1 MTKKNQSTEPTLNEY
16 ELPAVEE
23 PAAAAQ
29 TETISEEIN
38 TEFLRLQQEL
48 AESQAKANEYLD
60 GWQRSRADFMNYK
73 KRVDREQAEVYQRAT
88 GTIIKKYLEVVD
100 DLELALRN
108 RPEAGDGSVW
118 ANGIE
123 LIYRK
128 LLTILENEGVQR
140 IIPLGQLFDPNFH
153 EAISLEP
160 SDQTESGYIIG
171 VLKSGYMLGD
181 KVIRPALVRVAQ

>member
-1 MTKKNQSTEPTLNEY
+1 MTKKKQSTEPTLNDY

-23 PAAAAQ
+23 SAAAAQ

-38 TEFLRLQQEL
+38 TELLRLQQEL

-171 VLKSGYMLGD
+171 VVKSGYMLGD

>member
-1 MTKKNQSTEPTLNEY
+1 MTKKKLNTETTLNEP
-16 ELPAVEE
+16 ELTAVEE
-23 PAAAAQ
+23 AKVVPQ
-29 TETISEEIN
+29 TETGSDETNIEI
-38 TEFLRLQQEL
+38 LQLQQEL
-48 AESQAKANEYLD
+48 AETQAKSNEYLD
-60 GWQRSRADFMNYK
+60 GWQRSRADFINFK

-88 GTIIKKYLEVVD
+88 ANVIKKYLEVVD

-140 IIPLGQLFDPNFH
+140 IIPQGQLFDPNFH

>member
-1 MTKKNQSTEPTLNEY
+1 MTKKKQSTEPTLNDY

-23 PAAAAQ
+23 SAAAAQ

-38 TEFLRLQQEL
+38 TELLRLQQEL

-140 IIPLGQLFDPNFH
+140 IIPQGQLFDPNFH

-171 VLKSGYMLGD
+171 VVKSGYMLGD

>member
-1 MTKKNQSTEPTLNEY
+1 MTKKKQSTETTLNEH

-23 PAAAAQ
+23 SAAAAQ
-29 TETISEEIN
+29 TETISDELNAEL
-38 TEFLRLQQEL
+38 LRLQQEL

-140 IIPLGQLFDPNFH
+140 IIPQGQLFDPNYH

-171 VLKSGYMLGD
+171 VVKSGYMLGD

>member
-1 MTKKNQSTEPTLNEY
+1 MTKKKQSTETILNEH
-16 ELPAVEE
+16 ELSAVEE
-23 PAAAAQ
+23 SAAAAQ

-140 IIPLGQLFDPNFH
+140 IIPQGQLFDPNYH

-171 VLKSGYMLGD
+171 VVKSGYMLGD

>member
-1 MTKKNQSTEPTLNEY
+1 MTKKKLNTETTLNEP
-16 ELPAVEE
+16 ELTAVEE
-23 PAAAAQ
+23 AKVVPQ
-29 TETISEEIN
+29 TETGSDETNIEI
-38 TEFLRLQQEL
+38 LQLQQEL
-48 AESQAKANEYLD
+48 AETQAKSNEYLD
-60 GWQRSRADFMNYK
+60 GWQRSRADFINFK

-88 GTIIKKYLEVVD
+88 ANVIKKYLEVVD

-128 LLTILENEGVQR
+128 LLTIIENEGIER
-140 IIPLGQLFDPNFH
+140 IIPQGQLFDPNYH

-160 SDQTESGYIIG
+160 SDQFESGYIIG
-171 VLKSGYMLGD
+171 VLKAGYLLGER
-181 KVIRPALVRVAQ
+181 VIRPALVRVAQ